1 MRSSSSS
8 VFLSVAIALVT
19 TSALSAEPREP
30 DRHPLRALECV
41 SATISTA
48 NLEFR
53 ATGLEPAWTLELGG
67 GQCLTF
73 AVPGTD
79 VLVSAALPEPM
90 QVMKA
95 GGALYGVH
103 TQAHALQI
111 GIERRNCPG
120 DLNGAYTTHTVSVR
134 LNGQEYRGCGGEPSG
149 ARGD

>member
-1 MRSSSSS
+1 MRSSPSS
-8 VFLSVAIALVT
+8 VLLSVAIALVT
-19 TSALSAEPREP
+19 TNALSAEPGDP

-41 SATISTA
+41 GA
-48 NLEFR
+48 NVSPSHPEFR

-67 GQCLTF
+67 GRCVTF

-79 VLVSAALPEPM
+79 VLVFAALPEPM

-95 GGALYGVH
+95 GGALYGV
-103 TQAHALQI
+103 QNKAHQLQI

-134 LNGQEYRGCGGEPSG
+134 LNGQEYRGCGGTPTG
-149 ARGD
+149 ATD

>member
-1 MRSSSSS
+1 MRSSSSAALFS
-8 VFLSVAIALVT
+8 LSIAVA
-19 TSALSAEPREP
+19 SANAFSAEPREP
-30 DRHPLRALECV
+30 NRHPLRALECV
-41 SATISTA
+41 SATINPA

-67 GQCLTF
+67 GRCLVF

-79 VLVSAALPEPM
+79 VVVYAPLPESM

-95 GGALYGVH
+95 GGALYGVQ
-103 TQAHALQI
+103 TPAHALQI
-111 GIERRNCPG
+111 GIERRNCSG

-134 LNGQEYRGCGGEPSG
+134 LNGQEYRGCGGEPTG